1 MQPHAD
7 DVNDRA
13 PISPGHL
20 YVVAT
25 PLGNLGDLSPRAQQV
40 LAAVDAVCAEDT
52 RNSGGLLAHF
62 GIQRPLL
69 AVHEHNESDLCER
82 LVARL
87 RAGDSLALI
96 SDAGTPLISD
106 PGFVLVRAAR
116 DANLPVIVI
125 PGPCAAI
132 AALSIA
138 GLPSDRFVFE
148 GFLPAK
154 AGARRQR
161 LEALAAE
168 TRTLIF
174 YESSHR
180 IADTVADLAAVLG
193 GDREVCLARELTKL
207 HEESHRAPAA
217 ALVEWLRE
225 NPYREKGEFVLV
237 VAGAAQTAD
246 PGEAEAE
253 RVLRVLL
260 GALPAS
266 GAARVA
272 AELTGRRRKDL
283 YALALRIGGDEHNP
297 ESDT

>member
-1 MQPHAD
+1 M
-7 DVNDRA
+7 NDRRPVA
-13 PISPGHL
+13 PGHL

-25 PLGNLGDLSPRAQQV
+25 PLGNLGDLSARAQQV

-52 RNSGGLLAHF
+52 RTSGSLLAHF
-62 GIQRPLL
+62 GIQRPLV
-69 AVHEHNESDLCER
+69 AVHEHNESGVRER

-87 RAGDSLALI
+87 QAGESLALV

-116 DANLPVIVI
+116 DAGLPVVTV

-148 GFLPAK
+148 GFLPPK
-154 AGARRQR
+154 AGPRRQR
-161 LEALAAE
+161 LEALAGE

-180 IADTVADLAAVLG
+180 IADTVADLAAMLG
-193 GDREVCLARELTKL
+193 DAREVCIARELTKL
-207 HEESHRAPAA
+207 HEESRRAPARELLA
-217 ALVEWLRE
+217 WLSE
-225 NPYREKGEFVLV
+225 NPHREKGEFVLV
-237 VAGAAQTAD
+237 VAGAPAAEGAD
-246 PGEAEAE
+246 DVEAE

-260 GALPAS
+260 DELPAS
-266 GAARVA
+266 SAARVA
-272 AELTGRRRKDL
+272 ATLTGRRRKEL
-283 YALALRIGGDEHNP
+283 YTLALRLGAQADSGEDE
-297 ESDT
+297 T